1 MELALPSF
9 QRRRAE
15 TAVFHAPHVP
25 CTTYRLGS
33 TPLSFPTYLFLN
45 TYPPSYEKNDVLHVQ
60 MEYVDGIDLGAVIKE
75 QVGELRRVTLE
86 LSDAAAWAAQS
97 STCLI
102 ILLSAVL
109 ATATAQR
116 NCRW

>member
-15 TAVFHAPHVP
+15 AAVFHAPPIP

-33 TPLSFPTYLFLN
+33 TLPTYLFLH

-75 QVGELRRVTLE
+75 QVGELRRVVLK
-86 LSDAAAWAAQS
+86 LSDAAA
-97 STCLI
+97 
-102 ILLSAVL
+102 
-109 ATATAQR
+109 
-116 NCRW
+116 